1 MHVIMYHYVRNDSKE
16 FPNFNHLRVDDFR
29 RQLNFFDKKY
39 GFITKEQFC
48 ESLETGEAPKGVL
61 LTFDDGFK
69 DHYENVYPI
78 LKKRG
83 IFAFFYVPTGHY
95 RTNEK
100 KLLGVHRVHYLK
112 GKYDSKNLLA
122 EAMQNIDST
131 MLDSGKI
138 KEFDME
144 IYQGQKNSN
153 SEYKLKRLFNYFLK
167 YEYCNDVLDEL
178 MKKYFEEGELY
189 DKLYLTDKEMKELH
203 MDNFVVGSHTENHM
217 VLSRLNYNEQEKEI
231 VDSFDY
237 LEQALGK
244 LEIKSFCY
252 PYGTQGT
259 FNADTVKIL
268 TELDVHHA
276 FMFSNAE
283 SDKKI
288 DKYQLKRIDCNRF

>member
-167 YEYCNDVLDEL
+167 YEYCNDVLDKL

-252 PYGTQGT
+252 PYGGKNT
-259 FNADTVKIL
+259 FNDDTVKIL
-268 TELDVHHA
+268 KKNKVHHA
-276 FMFSNAE
+276 FMVGNSPVLQIENRFC
-283 SDKKI
+283 I
-288 DKYQLKRIDCNRF
+288 TRVDCNRF